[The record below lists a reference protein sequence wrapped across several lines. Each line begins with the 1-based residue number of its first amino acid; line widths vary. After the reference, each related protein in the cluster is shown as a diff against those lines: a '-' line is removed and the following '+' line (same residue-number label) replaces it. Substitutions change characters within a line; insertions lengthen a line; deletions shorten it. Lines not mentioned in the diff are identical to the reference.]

1 MEGLQNFATM
11 MNNKL
16 DEPIRNHLRNVYA
29 SIASASLVA
38 ATGAAVHVN
47 GVWEG
52 GLFSGIGSI
61 VLVLLLAFSRSPDG
75 KDSGKRFMYFNGL
88 AFCTGLSTGPLIE
101 VVWDLDPS
109 IVISALMYT
118 AVIFVCFTLSA
129 LVANEGKYLA
139 LGGPLMSVLS
149 TVLIA
154 SIMNIFFRS
163 PTFAYIQLLVGLLL
177 MSAFILYDTHLI
189 MEKFR
194 MGDRDHIWHA
204 LTLFMDLV
212 SVFKHILVLLA
223 DKEQGRNKKRSS
235 R

>member
-1 MEGLQNFATM
+1 M
-11 MNNKL
+11 MNDKL
-16 DEPIRNHLRNVYA
+16 DLPMRNHLRNVYA

-38 ATGAAVHVN
+38 ATGAAIHVN
-47 GVWEG
+47 GIWEG
-52 GLFSGIGSI
+52 GMLSGLGSI
-61 VLVLLLAFSRSPDG
+61 ILVLLLAFSRSPDG
-75 KDSGKRFMYFNGL
+75 KDNGTRFMYLNGL

-118 AVIFVCFTLSA
+118 GVIFVCFTLSA
-129 LVANEGKYLA
+129 LVAREGKYLA

-149 TVLIA
+149 TMLIA

-163 PTFAYIQLLVGLLL
+163 HTFVYLQLLVGLLL

-223 DKEQGRNKKRSS
+223 DKEQSSRNKKRNS